1 MSCTIE
7 VTVEKQEPLRAELE
21 AFLRCVRDRS
31 RPLVDGADGVAAVEL
46 ATRVAEAID
55 VLLVDI
61 FLEAYAQPPQ
71 RIVLD
76 LDVTDT
82 PLPGEQEARFFRA
95 SAPRF
100 S

>member
-1 MSCTIE
+1 
-7 VTVEKQEPLRAELE
+7 
-21 AFLRCVRDRS
+21 
-31 RPLVDGADGVAAVEL
+31 
-46 ATRVAEAID
+46 